1 MSQEIHQV
9 TLDVLKGTSRVV
21 DFTKMIKEQEE
32 FCMKAQQLAG
42 EKPSKIEAAYIDEQA
57 HKLLELKQIVLKWG
71 MEAFGEEEDYYQ
83 TGYRWPDFEE
93 NYKVTVIVEKI

>member
-1 MSQEIHQV
+1 MSQEINQV

-32 FCMKAQQLAG
+32 FVKKAQRLAG
-42 EKPSKIEAAYIDEQA
+42 QKPSKIEAAYIDEQA
-57 HKLLELKQIVLKWG
+57 HKLLELQQIVLRWG
-71 MEAFGEEEDYYQ
+71 IEAFGNEEDYYQ
-83 TGYRWPDFEE
+83 TGYRWDNFEE